1 VIQTPLLTQPGD
13 NVIVTF
19 PQTDRIKVETKR
31 TVPLFFS
38 RMFLGPTKEITAY
51 AVAEA
56 ASVNSTTTCIAPF
69 GIPLPWE
76 EHGTD
81 PYKFEKG
88 VDIVTNLANYVDSNG
103 NPIPETDPN
112 HPCYGKQE
120 PTRWSYHTHDN
131 VSARSDRDS
140 LLCAGTL
147 MKLKIGEPG
156 KTQEPGHFYALDLS
170 GLVSNCPPGV
180 DPGSGAAFYKYM
192 IMNRDCS
199 NDCRVDI
206 DLSEPLPPIPL
217 KPGDMVGP
225 TVQAVAPTYYKDPLG
240 FIGTWPETH
249 SLMNGNDVTSEYDSG
264 TNYDDADSDWDFNAN
279 TPQQSVTPTRHITI
293 PVYDPN
299 NPPEPGKN
307 DIQPVAFIGFWIQ
320 DISENQGTIIGRVK
334 SVSGPGGG
342 QGPGGET
349 MKTIRLVE

>member
-1 VIQTPLLTQPGD
+1 MHFVGVRELKNRLTYYLKLTRNGD

-120 PTRWSYHTHDN
+120 PTHWSYHTHDN

-140 LLCAGTL
+140 HLCAGTL

-156 KTQEPGHFYALDLS
+156 KP
-170 GLVSNCPPGV
+170 
-180 DPGSGAAFYKYM
+180 
-192 IMNRDCS
+192 R
-199 NDCRVDI
+199 
-206 DLSEPLPPIPL
+206 
-217 KPGDMVGP
+217 
-225 TVQAVAPTYYKDPLG
+225 
-240 FIGTWPETH
+240 
-249 SLMNGNDVTSEYDSG
+249 
-264 TNYDDADSDWDFNAN
+264 
-279 TPQQSVTPTRHITI
+279 TRSFLRARF
-293 PVYDPN
+293 VR
-299 NPPEPGKN
+299 
-307 DIQPVAFIGFWIQ
+307 
-320 DISENQGTIIGRVK
+320 S
-334 SVSGPGGG
+334 
-342 QGPGGET
+342 
-349 MKTIRLVE
+349 RL